1 MDEGQTIK
9 MDFKIS
15 TIKPLLCGW
24 LNIAWQ
30 HVANNQDVIK
40 KGWGQ
45 VRILRAFDSTFHI

>member
-1 MDEGQTIK
+1 MTPILNKMDEGQTIK

-30 HVANNQDVIK
+30 HVANIQDMIK
-40 KGWGQ
+40 KDE
-45 VRILRAFDSTFHI
+45 IK